1 MIITQKNTLAESAQK
16 TYLSF
21 SEVAGT
27 GNIRWQNAAGFNA
40 SWAIQLGE
48 TGLDQTEIALLGAST
63 PSGTAGTLTA
73 NTSFAHPAMTPVYAI
88 KYDQLVF
95 EVSTTGTSG
104 TATPHT
110 AGTVSITPDSQFT
123 QFDDTNGSLSYTYKT
138 YYKNSVSGS
147 TSAESDWIVG
157 TVPMYAVGGIV
168 QRVRDKMWHS
178 DFVTDDMIKDW
189 LSEWNEKLNNLAIQ
203 ANEDYNLGSVN
214 VSFSGTT
221 QYGTITNDDFK
232 QIRRCWITPN
242 GNDWY
247 QATKIDINRFTPS
260 ETFYNTRPYFFMYGD
275 NVIGRLPNDS
285 GGTAG
290 ILYYKINTKLVN
302 DYDFLPL
309 PARGYSKSFVDY
321 ALIQAQF
328 KDGKVTLGEKV
339 SMEKALEDNYRQQ
352 ISPRNKTGPTYID
365 IVDVTG
371 GELGYYF

>member
-1 MIITQKNTLAESAQK
+1 MVIQQQNNLTDNAQK

-21 SEVAGT
+21 AEVSGT
-27 GNIRWQNAAGFNA
+27 NVLRWQNPAGFNA
-40 SWAIQLGE
+40 SWAIQIGD
-48 TGLDQTEIALLGAST
+48 TGVDQSEIVLLGTAV
-63 PSGTAGTLTA
+63 PAGTAGTLTA
-73 NTSFAHPAMTPVYAI
+73 NTSYAHPAMTPIYAI
-88 KYDQLVF
+88 KYDQIIF
-95 EVSTTGTSG
+95 EVSTSGTAG
-104 TATPHT
+104 TATPIT
-110 AGTVSITPDSQFT
+110 DGTISITPDNT
-123 QFDDTNGSLSYTYKT
+123 YTNFDHTNGSLSYAYKT
-138 YYKNSVSGS
+138 YFRNSVTGS

-168 QRVRDKMWHS
+168 QRVRDKIWHS

-189 LSEWNEKLNNLAIQ
+189 ISEWNEHLNNLAIQ

-214 VSFSGTT
+214 VAFSGTT

-247 QATKIDINRFTPS
+247 QATKIDINKFTPS

-290 ILYYKINTKLVN
+290 ILYYRINTKLVN

-321 ALIQAQF
+321 ALIQAQY
-328 KDGKVTLGEKV
+328 KDDKISLSDKLQ
-339 SMEKALEDNYRQQ
+339 MEKALEDNYRQQ

-365 IVDVTG
+365 IVDITG

>member
-1 MIITQKNTLAESAQK
+1 MVIQQQNNLTDNAQK

-21 SEVAGT
+21 AEVSGT
-27 GNIRWQNAAGFNA
+27 NVLRWQNPAGFNA
-40 SWAIQLGE
+40 SWAIQIGD
-48 TGLDQTEIALLGAST
+48 TGVDQSEIVLLGTAV
-63 PSGTAGTLTA
+63 PAGTAGTLTA
-73 NTSFAHPAMTPVYAI
+73 NTSYAHPAMTPIYAI
-88 KYDQLVF
+88 KYDQIIF
-95 EVSTTGTSG
+95 EVSTSGTAG
-104 TATPHT
+104 TATPIT
-110 AGTVSITPDSQFT
+110 DGTISITPDNNYT
-123 QFDDTNGSLSYTYKT
+123 NFDHTNGSLSYAYKT
-138 YYKNSVSGS
+138 YFRNSVTGS

-168 QRVRDKMWHS
+168 QRVRDKIWHS

-189 LSEWNEKLNNLAIQ
+189 ISEWNEHLNNLAIQ

-214 VSFSGTT
+214 VAFSGTT

-247 QATKIDINRFTPS
+247 QATKIDINKFTPS

-290 ILYYKINTKLVN
+290 ILYYRINTKLVN

-321 ALIQAQF
+321 ALIQAQY
-328 KDGKVTLGEKV
+328 KDDKISLSDKLQ
-339 SMEKALEDNYRQQ
+339 MEKALEDNYRQQ

-365 IVDVTG
+365 IVDITG